1 VKSKCLLLW
10 LIPSVVVALILGAAE
25 VRAQTTPSTP
35 PTKTAVVTSSFPVE
49 WSTAANWSPAG
60 VPTAADDVGIG
71 LGGTVQIDEEDAV
84 ARTVTLGVLSV
95 HGAYSPGVLDVF
107 GDETLTITPP
117 TGTENPGLQVLLGST
132 LQIEDGATVNLGAFA
147 VDNFGTIN
155 IAPEQGEANPGI
167 LVAGT
172 VKNETSGIITGGLSF
187 ANGGTVV
194 NAGQISGASG
204 FIDSGPTVTTPGI
217 LVTGGPGNITNSGNV
232 SDGIEL
238 DNGGSVTNQAGGSI
252 TGIPGGDAAIL
263 SPMPFSGVTPTPLT
277 VTNSGSISGSTG
289 VEADTGGTVTN
300 NAGGIIEGTNGPGI
314 IASADDTGTPPPL
327 TVVNSGTISGT
338 TVGIELDGGGSI
350 TNNAGGS
357 IVAGAGNPA
366 VIAFEAAVTFSNAGQ
381 ITGSVTLADFANA
394 ATLITGGTI
403 AGDLDL
409 GTNTGTTLTLD
420 GTGSQLLSQAVTGTI
435 TNDGSVIKQGT
446 GTWIIDKSL
455 GDYGG
460 GTTITAGTL
469 QLGNGGTVGTIN
481 GNVAD
486 NGILAFDHSD
496 VLTFAGAISGTGG
509 VTQIGTGTTILL
521 GDNTY
526 SGGTTISAGTLEA
539 GSSTS
544 LSSNSDFTVNSILDL
559 HGFTSTIGSL
569 SGTGSVLNNG
579 AVAATLTVGNDNAS
593 TTFGG
598 VLENGTSVL
607 QLIKS
612 GTGTLTLTGANTY
625 TGGTTIAAG
634 TLQLG
639 NGGTSGSV
647 TGDVT
652 DNGTL
657 AFNRSDSV
665 TFAGVVSG
673 TGGVVKLGTGVLTLP
688 GTETYNGP
696 TTVNAGS
703 LIVNGSIASAQ
714 TVVNSNGFLGGHGLI
729 GGSLVNS
736 GIVGQISSPG
746 TLTVA
751 GDYTQ
756 TGQGT
761 LRIGVSGLAAGQSDL
776 LAVDGHASVAG
787 TLQFIRLGNFNLQPG
802 DQITFLTANK
812 GVSGTFDK
820 VDNGIGGTGTIVQ
833 VEVIS
838 QTDSFVLEGTQGSF
852 VQELNGLLTPNEG
865 AVAKMLDS
873 AAGDPRAA
881 QLFQFLN
888 SQPLANLP
896 HDLSLIAPAQIS
908 SFHATGAA
916 HGNTQIANLGG
927 RMANIRAGLTGFSSI
942 GLTLNGSPASSETGF
957 AGVSG
962 PEGKSGPSVLAPAPD
977 NRWGVFVTGI
987 GEFTDVDSTAN
998 AAGYDIDT
1006 GGVTFGVD
1014 YRVCPFLAIGL
1025 SAGYAHTRVNID
1037 SGGGNL
1043 NVNSGKFGLYATAFA
1058 QGFYLDAAVTGG
1070 PSDYDSHRSAL
1081 QGSANGSTNSGDVN
1095 ALVAGGYDWKFGGL
1109 TIGPTA
1115 SFQYGYTGL
1124 DSFTETGSLAPLK
1137 FPDQTAESERT
1148 AFGFK
1153 TTYDWKVGHIDL
1165 LPEFSAAW
1173 QHEYGDT
1180 EYSIVANLASGA
1192 GNSFTVT
1199 GPPVGRDS
1207 LLIGAGVAVLWTE
1220 RISTYIY
1227 YDGEFARTNYLSN
1240 NVSAGVR
1247 VTF

>member
-1 VKSKCLLLW
+1 VKSKCLLFGGSGRLW
-10 LIPSVVVALILGAAE
+10 LIAAVIFALIAGAAE
-25 VRAQTTPSTP
+25 VRAQTTPSTL
-35 PTKTAVVTSSFPVE
+35 PTKTAVVTFFPE
-49 WSTAANWSPAG
+49 DWFTATNWNPAV
-60 VPTAADDVGIG
+60 VPATTDDVGIG
-71 LGGTVQIDEEDAV
+71 LGVTMQITTAPAA
-84 ARTVTLGVLSV
+84 ARTVTLGALSGS
-95 HGAYSPGVLDVF
+95 GAYSSGELDVV
-107 GDETLTITPP
+107 DELTIAPP
-117 TGTENPGLQVLLGST
+117 AGTGNPGLQVLKGST
-132 LQIEDGATVNLGAFA
+132 LQIEDGGTVNLGAFA
-147 VDNFGTIN
+147 VDNFGLIN
-155 IAPEQGEANPGI
+155 IVTDSGAM

-172 VKNETSGIITGGLSF
+172 VKNEITGTITGGLSF
-187 ANGGTVV
+187 SEGGTVV
-194 NAGQISGASG
+194 NAGQISGLISG
-204 FIDSGPTVTTPGI
+204 FIDSGVTVTPGI
-217 LVTGGPGNITNSGNV
+217 KVTGGPGNLTNSGTV
-232 SDGIEL
+232 SDGIEF
-238 DNGGSVTNQAGGSI
+238 DEGGTVTNQAGGSI
-252 TGIPGGDAAIL
+252 TGAAGGNAAIL
-263 SPMPFSGVTPTPLT
+263 SPMPFSGVTTPIT

-289 VEADTGGTVTN
+289 VEADTGGSVTN

-314 IASADDTGTPPPL
+314 IAFSDDTGTPPL

-357 IVAGAGNPA
+357 IIASAGNPA
-366 VIAFEAAVTFSNAGQ
+366 VISEGALTFSNAGK
-381 ITGSVTLADFANA
+381 IIGSVTLANFGNA
-394 ATLITGGTI
+394 ATLVTGGTI

-420 GTGSQLLSQAVTGTI
+420 GAGSQLLSQAVTGTI

-469 QLGNGGTVGTIN
+469 QLGNAGTVGTIN

-509 VTQIGTGTTILL
+509 VTQIGTGTTILA
-521 GDNTY
+521 GNNSY
-526 SGGTTISAGTLEA
+526 SGGTTISAGTLQA
-539 GSSTS
+539 GSATS
-544 LSSNSDFTVNSILDL
+544 LSANSDFTVNSILDL

-569 SGTGSVLNNG
+569 SGTGNVLNNG
-579 AVAATLTVGNDNAS
+579 AVAATLTVGNDNTS

-598 VLENGTSVL
+598 VLQNGTSVL
-607 QLIKS
+607 QLNKS

-625 TGGTTIAAG
+625 TGGTTITAG

-639 NGGTSGSV
+639 NGGTAGSI

-652 DNGTL
+652 DNGAL
-657 AFNRSDSV
+657 AFDRSDSV
-665 TFAGVVSG
+665 TFGGVISG
-673 TGGVVKLGTGVLTLP
+673 TGSVVKLGTGVLTLP
-688 GTETYNGP
+688 GTDTYTGA

-703 LIVNGSIASAQ
+703 LIVDGSIASAE
-714 TVVNSNGFLGGHGLI
+714 TVVNPNGFLGGHGII
-729 GGSLVNS
+729 GGNLVNN
-736 GIVGQISSPG
+736 GIVGQVNSPE
-746 TLTVA
+746 TLTVE

-756 TGQGT
+756 TSQGI
-761 LRIGVSGLAAGQSDL
+761 LRIGVSGLAAGQHDL
-776 LAVDGHASVAG
+776 LAVNGHAAVGG

-802 DQITFLTANK
+802 DQITFLTANN
-812 GVSGTFDK
+812 GVSGTFGK
-820 VDNGIGGTGTIVQ
+820 VENGIAGTGTIVQ
-833 VEVIS
+833 VDVIA
-838 QTDSFVLEGTQGSF
+838 QPNSFVLEGTQGSF
-852 VQELNGLLTPNEG
+852 TQELKGLLTPNEG

-896 HDLSLIAPAQIS
+896 HDLSLISPAQIS

-942 GLTLNGSPASSETGF
+942 GLTLNGGPVSSAAGF

-977 NRWGVFVTGI
+977 NRWGVFVTGV
-987 GEFTDVDSTAN
+987 GEFTNVDSTSN
-998 AAGYDIDT
+998 AAGYDVDT

-1014 YRVCPFLAIGL
+1014 YRVCPFFALGL

-1037 SGGGNL
+1037 SAGGNID
-1043 NVNSGKFGLYATAFA
+1043 VNSGKFGLYATAFA
-1058 QGFYLDAAVTGG
+1058 QSFYLDAAVTGG
-1070 PSDYDSHRSAL
+1070 PSGYNSHRSAL
-1081 QGSANGSTNSGDVN
+1081 QGTANGSTDSGDVN
-1095 ALVAGGYDWKFGGL
+1095 ALIAAGYDWKFGGL

-1115 SFQYGYTGL
+1115 SFQYGYIGL

-1153 TTYDWKVGHIDL
+1153 TTYDWKIGHIDL
-1165 LPEFSAAW
+1165 LPEFRAAW

-1199 GPPVGRDS
+1199 GPPIGRDS
-1207 LLIGAGVAVLWTE
+1207 LLIGTGVAVVWSE